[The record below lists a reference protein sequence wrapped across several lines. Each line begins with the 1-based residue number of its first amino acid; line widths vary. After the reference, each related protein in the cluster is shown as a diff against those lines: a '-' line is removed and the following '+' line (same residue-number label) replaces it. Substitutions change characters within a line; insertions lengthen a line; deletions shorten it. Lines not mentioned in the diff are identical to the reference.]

1 MVDIVDTETRSRMMA
16 GIKSKDTKPEM
27 AVRRY
32 LHGMGYRY
40 RLHRKDLP
48 GTPDLVLPKYRM
60 VIFVHGC
67 FWHGHDCRYY
77 RLPKTRTAFW
87 AEKIAG
93 NRSRDEK
100 NQRLLEAE
108 GWRVVVVHE
117 CEIRD
122 NLDWEQRLLG
132 ELASTGLIL

>member
-1 MVDIVDTETRSRMMA
+1 MA
-16 GIKSKDTKPEM
+16 GIRSKNTKPEM
-27 AVRRY
+27 VVRRF
-32 LHGMGYRY
+32 LHGQGYRY

-48 GTPDLVLPKYRM
+48 GTPDLVLPKYQA

-108 GWRVVVVHE
+108 GWRVVVVRE

-132 ELASTGLIL
+132 ELASTGVIL

>member
-1 MVDIVDTETRSRMMA
+1 MA
-16 GIKSKDTKPEM
+16 GIRSKNTKPEM
-27 AVRRY
+27 VVRRF
-32 LHGMGYRY
+32 LHGQGYRY

-48 GTPDLVLPKYRM
+48 GTPDLVLPKYQA

-108 GWRVVVVHE
+108 GWRVIVVRE

-132 ELASTGLIL
+132 ELTSTGVIL

>member
-1 MVDIVDTETRSRMMA
+1 MA
-16 GIKSKDTKPEM
+16 GIRSKNTKPEM
-27 AVRRY
+27 VVRRF
-32 LHGMGYRY
+32 LHGQGYRY

-48 GTPDLVLPKYRM
+48 GTPDLVLPKYQA

>member
-1 MVDIVDTETRSRMMA
+1 MA
-16 GIKSKDTKPEM
+16 GIRSKNTKPEM
-27 AVRRY
+27 VVRRF
-32 LHGMGYRY
+32 LHGQGYRY

-48 GTPDLVLPKYRM
+48 GTPDLVLPKYQA

-108 GWRVVVVHE
+108 GWRVIVVRE

-132 ELASTGLIL
+132 ELASTGVIL

>member
-1 MVDIVDTETRSRMMA
+1 MMA
-16 GIKSKDTKPEM
+16 GIRSKNTKPEM
-27 AVRRY
+27 VVRRF
-32 LHGMGYRY
+32 LHGQGYRY

-48 GTPDLVLPKYRM
+48 GTPDLVLPKYQA

-108 GWRVVVVHE
+108 GWRVIVVRE

-132 ELASTGLIL
+132 ELASTGVIL

>member
-1 MVDIVDTETRSRMMA
+1 MA
-16 GIKSKDTKPEM
+16 GIRSKNTKPEM
-27 AVRRY
+27 VVRRF
-32 LHGMGYRY
+32 LHGQGYRY

-48 GTPDLVLPKYRM
+48 GTPDLVLPKYQA

-108 GWRVVVVHE
+108 GWRVIVVRE

-122 NLDWEQRLLG
+122 NQAWEQRLLG
-132 ELASTGLIL
+132 ELASTGVIL

>member
-1 MVDIVDTETRSRMMA
+1 MA
-16 GIKSKDTKPEM
+16 GIRSKNTKPEM
-27 AVRRY
+27 VVRRF
-32 LHGMGYRY
+32 LHGQGYRY

-48 GTPDLVLPKYRM
+48 GTPDLVLPKYQA
-60 VIFVHGC
+60 VIFVHDC

-108 GWRVVVVHE
+108 GWRVIVVRE

-132 ELASTGLIL
+132 ELASTGVIL

>member
-1 MVDIVDTETRSRMMA
+1 MA
-16 GIKSKDTKPEM
+16 GIRSKNTKPEM
-27 AVRRY
+27 VVRRF
-32 LHGMGYRY
+32 LHGQGYRY

-48 GTPDLVLPKYRM
+48 GTPDLVLPKYQA

-108 GWRVVVVHE
+108 GWRVVVVRE

-132 ELASTGLIL
+132 ELTSTGVIL

>member
-1 MVDIVDTETRSRMMA
+1 MA
-16 GIKSKDTKPEM
+16 GIRSKNTKPEM
-27 AVRRY
+27 VVRRF
-32 LHGMGYRY
+32 LHGQGYRY

-48 GTPDLVLPKYRM
+48 GTPDLVLPKYQA

-108 GWRVVVVHE
+108 GWRVVVVRE

-122 NLDWEQRLLG
+122 NLDWEQRLPG
-132 ELASTGLIL
+132 ELTSTGVIL